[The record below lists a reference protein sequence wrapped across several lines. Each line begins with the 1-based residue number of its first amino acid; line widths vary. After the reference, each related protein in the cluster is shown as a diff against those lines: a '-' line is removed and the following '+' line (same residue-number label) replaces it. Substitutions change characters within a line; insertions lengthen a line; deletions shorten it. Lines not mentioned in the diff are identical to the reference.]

1 MSDGFLTRKKT
12 ILVALN
18 SDTPD
23 KSPKGYVDEP
33 LLPLIVL
40 INNHQDYVTTSSCS
54 GRICT
59 YLEGLESEAEGDGEV
74 EAGSDNKQDR
84 DQHTVDGGE
93 EEEEETAKGYEE
105 NTSLAAVEA
114 AKRAKGGQWLYV
126 SHDPVVFPDQILEHP
141 RWIVET
147 LFGPEAHRVVLMEEK
162 QGDQETMRT
171 IDMARSQLVYF
182 KFEPMILHIEAAT
195 PTAAKTFLNHSLFS
209 GYRNS
214 GILPSAKRTM
224 LAIRSTLK
232 LDAPIA
238 YIPSSSSTTNANT
251 SSSAATTTA
260 GQEKIHL
267 MVSLSYLRVLID
279 LSNDKFRMNVAQMAR
294 FEERLSKHLLNAD
307 GSVAADGKKVKVSD
321 QGGEWEDKDA
331 RRERKKREGMLKQ
344 EGAAKVRAEKRAA
357 AEAEAARVAAAAA
370 AEATGAGATEVKE
383 KSTSTS
389 A

>member
-59 YLEGLESEAEGDGEV
+59 YLEGIESEAEE
-74 EAGSDNKQDR
+74 E
-84 DQHTVDGGE
+84 GGE
-93 EEEEETAKGYEE
+93 TGTSIDTKEEEKENQEDKEDDETIKGYDE

-126 SHDPVVFPDQILEHP
+126 SHDPVVFPDQSSDHP
-141 RWIVET
+141 RWIVDT
-147 LFGPEAHRVVLMEEK
+147 LFGPEAHRVVLME
-162 QGDQETMRT
+162 DQHKAGMRT

-195 PTAAKTFLNHSLFS
+195 PVAAKTFLNHSLFS

-214 GILPSAKRTM
+214 GILPSVKRTM

-238 YIPSSSSTTNANT
+238 YIPSSTSSSSTTAG
-251 SSSAATTTA
+251 TTTDE
-260 GQEKIHL
+260 GKIYL

-279 LSNDKFRMNVAQMAR
+279 LSNDKFKMNVAQMAR
-294 FEERLSKHLLNAD
+294 FEERLTKHLLNAEN
-307 GSVAADGKKVKVSD
+307 STITKKVGD
-321 QGGEWEDKDA
+321 QGGEWEDAEA
-331 RRERKKREGMLKQ
+331 RKERKRREGMMKQ
-344 EGAAKVRAEKRAA
+344 EETARARAEKKQAAAEAAAAEAARKAA
-357 AEAEAARVAAAAA
+357 AEAEATTDKP
-370 AEATGAGATEVKE
+370 AT
-383 KSTSTS
+383 SS
-389 A
+389 

>member
-1 MSDGFLTRKKT
+1 MSDGFLARKKT

-59 YLEGLESEAEGDGEV
+59 YLEGLEYTEGENDLGATKGEHGQN
-74 EAGSDNKQDR
+74 EE
-84 DQHTVDGGE
+84 GE
-93 EEEEETAKGYEE
+93 EEEEETNKGYEE
-105 NTSLAAVEA
+105 NTSLVALEA

-126 SHDPVVFPDQILEHP
+126 SHDPVVFPDQVSQQQDP
-141 RWIVET
+141 RWIVEM
-147 LFGPEAHRVVLMEEK
+147 LFGPEAHRVVTMEE
-162 QGDQETMRT
+162 QEGKEGMRA
-171 IDMARSQLVYF
+171 IDMARSQLIYF
-182 KFEPMILHIEAAT
+182 KFEPMILHIEAAS
-195 PTAAKTFLNHSLFS
+195 PGAAKTFLNHSLFS

-232 LDAPIA
+232 LDTPIA
-238 YIPSSSSTTNANT
+238 YIPSSTG
-251 SSSAATTTA
+251 TTTGA
-260 GQEKIHL
+260 GEVEGEGKIYL

-279 LSNDKFRMNVAQMAR
+279 LSNDKFQKNVAQMAR
-294 FEERLSKHLLNAD
+294 FEERLLKHLLSNESSTAT
-307 GSVAADGKKVKVSD
+307 KKVGD

-331 RRERKKREGMLKQ
+331 RKERKKREGMLKQ
-344 EGAAKVRAEKRAA
+344 EGTAKARAEKKKAA
-357 AEAEAARVAAAAA
+357 AEAAAEAARKAA
-370 AEATGAGATEVKE
+370 AETAAVRTGVGATTEVK
-383 KSTSTS
+383 TATDL
-389 A
+389 

>member
-59 YLEGLESEAEGDGEV
+59 YLEGLESEAEGGV
-74 EAGSDNKQDR
+74 ETGIDNKENQKND
-84 DQHTVDGGE
+84 DDDD
-93 EEEEETAKGYEE
+93 EETSKGYEE

-126 SHDPVVFPDQILEHP
+126 SHDPVVFPDQISEHP

-147 LFGPEAHRVVLMEEK
+147 LFGPEAHRVVLME
-162 QGDQETMRT
+162 DQHKEGSMGTM
-171 IDMARSQLVYF
+171 DMARSQLVYF

-195 PTAAKTFLNHSLFS
+195 PVAAKTFLNHSLFS

-238 YIPSSSSTTNANT
+238 YIPSSSTTTGAT
-251 SSSAATTTA
+251 TTTTTTTTTA
-260 GQEKIHL
+260 GEGKIYL

-279 LSNDKFRMNVAQMAR
+279 LSNDKFKMNVAQMVR
-294 FEERLSKHLLNAD
+294 FEERLTKHLLNAER
-307 GSVAADGKKVKVSD
+307 STTTKKVGD
-321 QGGEWEDKDA
+321 QGGEWEDKEA
-331 RRERKKREGMLKQ
+331 RKERKRREGMLKQ
-344 EGAAKVRAEKRAA
+344 EGTAKARAEKKKAAAEAAAAEAARKAA
-357 AEAEAARVAAAAA
+357 AEAEISTGAGSATTTAA
-370 AEATGAGATEVKE
+370 AEEKPAT
-383 KSTSTS
+383 TSS
-389 A
+389 

>member
-59 YLEGLESEAEGDGEV
+59 YLEGLENEAEGEFEGDT
-74 EAGSDNKQDR
+74 KQDQEAQ
-84 DQHTVDGGE
+84 DED
-93 EEEEETAKGYEE
+93 EETAKGYEE

-126 SHDPVVFPDQILEHP
+126 SHDPVVFPDQISEHP

-147 LFGPEAHRVVLMEEK
+147 LFGPEVHRVILMED
-162 QGDQETMRT
+162 QGDKESMRT

-238 YIPSSSSTTNANT
+238 YIPSSSSTT
-251 SSSAATTTA
+251 TT

-279 LSNDKFRMNVAQMAR
+279 LSNDKFKMNVAQMAR
-294 FEERLSKHLLNAD
+294 FEDRLSKHLLNAD
-307 GSVAADGKKVKVSD
+307 GSSVLDGGKKTKVSD

-331 RRERKKREGMLKQ
+331 RRERKKREGMMKQ
-344 EGAAKVRAEKRAA
+344 EGTAKARAEKKAA
-357 AEAEAARVAAAAA
+357 AEAEAARLAAAA
-370 AEATGAGATEVKE
+370 AEAKAAGVVAEAE
-383 KSTSTS
+383 QKSAPSS

>member
-59 YLEGLESEAEGDGEV
+59 YLEGLESSTDETVTETDSGETKD
-74 EAGSDNKQDR
+74 EQDQ
-84 DQHTVDGGE
+84 DDDE
-93 EEEEETAKGYEE
+93 EEEASKGYEE

-126 SHDPVVFPDQILEHP
+126 SHDPVVFPDQVSQQKDP
-141 RWIVET
+141 RWIVEM
-147 LFGPEAHRVVLMEEK
+147 LFGPEAHRVVTMEE
-162 QGDQETMRT
+162 QEGKEGMRT

-195 PTAAKTFLNHSLFS
+195 PGAAKTFLNHSLFS

-214 GILPSAKRTM
+214 GILPSTKRTM

-238 YIPSSSSTTNANT
+238 YIPSSTSSSTTG
-251 SSSAATTTA
+251 STTGT
-260 GQEKIHL
+260 GEEKIYL

-294 FEERLSKHLLNAD
+294 FEERLTKHLLTAEN
-307 GSVAADGKKVKVSD
+307 VTPKKVGD
-321 QGGEWEDKDA
+321 QGGEWEDKEA
-331 RRERKKREGMLKQ
+331 RKERKRREGMLKQ
-344 EGAAKVRAEKRAA
+344 EETAKARAEKKKATAEAA
-357 AEAEAARVAAAAA
+357 AEAARKAAADAAAAGTGPTA
-370 AEATGAGATEVKE
+370 AETTEDKTATI
-383 KSTSTS
+383 S
-389 A
+389 

>member
-59 YLEGLESEAEGDGEV
+59 YLEGLESTDGEAESGATKGEQ
-74 EAGSDNKQDR
+74 GQ
-84 DQHTVDGGE
+84 TE
-93 EEEEETAKGYEE
+93 EEEEREETNKGYEE
-105 NTSLAAVEA
+105 NTSLAAIEA
-114 AKRAKGGQWLYV
+114 AKRAKGGQWLYI
-126 SHDPVVFPDQILEHP
+126 SHDPVVLPDQISQQQNP
-141 RWIVET
+141 RWIVEM
-147 LFGPEAHRVVLMEEK
+147 LFGAEAQRVVTMEE
-162 QGDQETMRT
+162 QEEKEGMRT

-195 PTAAKTFLNHSLFS
+195 PGAAKTFLNHSLFS

-232 LDAPIA
+232 LDTPIA
-238 YIPSSSSTTNANT
+238 HIPSSTGTTPG
-251 SSSAATTTA
+251 A
-260 GQEKIHL
+260 GEVEGKGKIYL

-279 LSNDKFRMNVAQMAR
+279 LSNDKFQKNVAQMAR
-294 FEERLSKHLLNAD
+294 FEERLLKHLLSNE
-307 GSVAADGKKVKVSD
+307 SSTTTKKVGD

-344 EGAAKVRAEKRAA
+344 EGTAKARTEKRKAA
-357 AEAEAARVAAAAA
+357 AEAATEAARKAA
-370 AEATGAGATEVKE
+370 AEAAAAGTEVGAITKV
-383 KSTSTS
+383 KSATSP
-389 A
+389 

>member
-59 YLEGLESEAEGDGEV
+59 YLEGLESSTDETVTETDSGETKG
-74 EAGSDNKQDR
+74 EEDQD
-84 DQHTVDGGE
+84 DE
-93 EEEEETAKGYEE
+93 EEEASKGCEE

-126 SHDPVVFPDQILEHP
+126 SHDPVVFPDQVSQQKDP
-141 RWIVET
+141 RWIVEM
-147 LFGPEAHRVVLMEEK
+147 LFGPEAHRVVTMEE
-162 QGDQETMRT
+162 QEGKEGMRT

-195 PTAAKTFLNHSLFS
+195 PVAAKTFLNHSLFS

-214 GILPSAKRTM
+214 GILPSTKRTM

-238 YIPSSSSTTNANT
+238 YIPSSTSSSTTG
-251 SSSAATTTA
+251 STTGT
-260 GQEKIHL
+260 GEEKIYL

-294 FEERLSKHLLNAD
+294 FEERLTKHLLTAEN
-307 GSVAADGKKVKVSD
+307 VTPKKVGD
-321 QGGEWEDKDA
+321 QGGEWEDKEA
-331 RRERKKREGMLKQ
+331 RKERKRREGMLKQ
-344 EGAAKVRAEKRAA
+344 EETAKARAEKKKAA
-357 AEAEAARVAAAAA
+357 AEAAAEAARKAAADAAAAGTGPTA
-370 AEATGAGATEVKE
+370 AKTTEDKTATI
-383 KSTSTS
+383 S
-389 A
+389 

>member
-59 YLEGLESEAEGDGEV
+59 YLEGLESEVDGEGEA
-74 EAGSDNKQDR
+74 EAGSDSKKDKDQD
-84 DQHTVDGGE
+84 TEVK
-93 EEEEETAKGYEE
+93 EEEETAKGYEE

-126 SHDPVVFPDQILEHP
+126 SHDPVVFPDQISEHP

-214 GILPSAKRTM
+214 GILPSVKRTM

-238 YIPSSSSTTNANT
+238 YIPSSSSTTTGNT
-251 SSSAATTTA
+251 SSVTTT

-294 FEERLSKHLLNAD
+294 FEERLSRHLLNED

-321 QGGEWEDKDA
+321 QGGEWEDKEA
-331 RRERKKREGMLKQ
+331 RKERKKREGMLKQ
-344 EGAAKVRAEKRAA
+344 EGAAKARAEKRAA

-370 AEATGAGATEVKE
+370 EATGAGAVEVKE
-383 KSTSTS
+383 KSTSTN

>member
-59 YLEGLESEAEGDGEV
+59 YLEGLESEAEGETEGD
-74 EAGSDNKQDR
+74 AKQDQ
-84 DQHTVDGGE
+84 DSQDA
-93 EEEEETAKGYEE
+93 EEEETAKGYEE

-126 SHDPVVFPDQILEHP
+126 SHDPVVFPDQISEHP

-147 LFGPEAHRVVLMEEK
+147 LFGPEAHRVVLMEE
-162 QGDQETMRT
+162 QGGKESMRT

-195 PTAAKTFLNHSLFS
+195 PAAAKTFLNHSLFS

-238 YIPSSSSTTNANT
+238 YIPSSSSTAPT
-251 SSSAATTTA
+251 

-294 FEERLSKHLLNAD
+294 FEDRLSKHLLNAD
-307 GSVAADGKKVKVSD
+307 GSAVVDGGKKLKVSD

-331 RRERKKREGMLKQ
+331 RKERKKREGMLKQ
-344 EGAAKVRAEKRAA
+344 EGTAKARAEKKAA

-370 AEATGAGATEVKE
+370 EAKATEAVAE
-383 KSTSTS
+383 
-389 A
+389 

>member
-12 ILVALN
+12 ILIALN

-59 YLEGLESEAEGDGEV
+59 YLEGLE
-74 EAGSDNKQDR
+74 
-84 DQHTVDGGE
+84 E
-93 EEEEETAKGYEE
+93 EEEEQESQQQPVNAKDDQDQDQDAEEVAKGYEE

-126 SHDPVVFPDQILEHP
+126 SHDPVVFPDQIEEHP

-147 LFGPEAHRVVLMEEK
+147 LFGPEAHRVVLMEESMA
-162 QGDQETMRT
+162 GPEMRT

-195 PTAAKTFLNHSLFS
+195 PQAAKTFLNHSLFS

-238 YIPSSSSTTNANT
+238 YIPTTSTSNSSN
-251 SSSAATTTA
+251 ATTTTE
-260 GQEKIHL
+260 GKIHL

-279 LSNDKFRMNVAQMAR
+279 LSNEKFRMNVAQMGR
-294 FEERLSKHLLNAD
+294 FEERLSRYLTGE
-307 GSVAADGKKVKVSD
+307 GSSSTGEGGGKKKMGD
-321 QGGEWEDKDA
+321 QGGDWEDKDA
-331 RRERKKREGMLKQ
+331 RRERKKREGLLKQ
-344 EGAAKVRAEKRAA
+344 EQAAKARAE
-357 AEAEAARVAAAAA
+357 AEAEAARKA
-370 AEATGAGATEVKE
+370 AEADSEAQAQPDQ
-383 KSTSTS
+383 TSS
-389 A
+389 

>member
-59 YLEGLESEAEGDGEV
+59 YLEGLESSTDETVTETDSGETKD
-74 EAGSDNKQDR
+74 EQDQ
-84 DQHTVDGGE
+84 DDDE
-93 EEEEETAKGYEE
+93 EEEASKGYEE

-126 SHDPVVFPDQILEHP
+126 SHDPVVFPDQVSQQKDS
-141 RWIVET
+141 RWIVEM
-147 LFGPEAHRVVLMEEK
+147 LFGPEAHRVVTMEE
-162 QGDQETMRT
+162 QEGKEGMRT

-195 PTAAKTFLNHSLFS
+195 PGAAKTFLNHSLFS

-214 GILPSAKRTM
+214 GILPSTKRTM

-238 YIPSSSSTTNANT
+238 YIPSSTSSSTTG
-251 SSSAATTTA
+251 STTGT
-260 GQEKIHL
+260 GEEKIYL

-294 FEERLSKHLLNAD
+294 FEERLTKHLLTAEN
-307 GSVAADGKKVKVSD
+307 VTPKKVGD
-321 QGGEWEDKDA
+321 QGGEWEDKEA
-331 RRERKKREGMLKQ
+331 RKERKRREGMLKQ
-344 EGAAKVRAEKRAA
+344 EETAKARAEKKKAA
-357 AEAEAARVAAAAA
+357 AEAAAEAARKAAADAAAAGTGPTA
-370 AEATGAGATEVKE
+370 AKTTEDKTATI
-383 KSTSTS
+383 S
-389 A
+389 